1 MFARPNPV
9 PVRRVTWRGRSCLAV
24 PHTPV
29 GRPARARSSSSASA
43 VTHVSHTN
51 HRVHRPHVVVLG
63 GGFAG
68 LAAAR
73 TLSRAAVDVT
83 VVDRA
88 NHHLVQPLL
97 PHVALAILN
106 PSDVA
111 VPIRWRLRSQCNA
124 TVLMAEAL
132 DIDPERRMV
141 FLNDRPFAL
150 SYDYLV
156 VATGSCPADGDG
168 VEWEGRASPLATLE
182 DAFAIRRRFL
192 LAFERAERCDD
203 ERERAR
209 ALTFVVVGGGPT
221 GVELAALLPC
231 AARDVLRDDFR
242 RIDTSHTRVLLVERG
257 ERLLDGFPA
266 DVAAQSHDALR
277 RLGIEVRTGATVTRV
292 EREAVWIGGERIAAS
307 AVFWAAGT
315 VPSPL
320 AKRLGGETAPDG
332 RVRVGADLALP
343 ARREIFVVGDLC
355 APAGVA
361 ASPAMAHA
369 AMRTGRHAAMNI
381 LRDLAG
387 RERIGYRLR
396 SPGSAVTLGRGRA
409 VGAFLGGRVRASG
422 AMGWWLWLV
431 TMILPI
437 AGVAQRPGA
446 LLSWAYAYVTQ
457 RRGVR
462 LITGDPRDGDGPGSR
477 AAGVRTRSAEGV
489 RARTRE
495 GSGVA

>member
-1 MFARPNPV
+1 MQ
-9 PVRRVTWRGRSCLAV
+9 
-24 PHTPV
+24 
-29 GRPARARSSSSASA
+29 
-43 VTHVSHTN
+43 HVSLTN

-132 DIDPERRMV
+132 DVDPVRRMV
-141 FLNDRPFAL
+141 FLSDRPFAL

-156 VATGSCPADGDG
+156 VATGSRPADGG
-168 VEWEGRASPLATLE
+168 GIAWEGKAAPLATLE

-203 ERERAR
+203 DSERAR
-209 ALTFVVVGGGPT
+209 SLTFVVVGGGPT
-221 GVELAALLPC
+221 GVELAALLPG

-242 RIDTSHTRVLLVERG
+242 RIDTSHTRVVLLERE
-257 ERLLDGFPA
+257 ERLLPAFPA
-266 DVAAQSHDALR
+266 DVARRSLDVLH
-277 RLGIEVRTGATVTRV
+277 RLGIEVRTGAAVTRV
-292 EREAVWIGGERIAAS
+292 EGDAVWIGDERVAAS

-315 VPSPL
+315 APSPL
-320 AKRLGGETAPDG
+320 AERLGAEHSPDG

-343 ARREIFVVGDLC
+343 ARREVFVVGDLC
-355 APAGVA
+355 
-361 ASPAMAHA
+361 SPPGATPTTAMAHA
-369 AMRTGRHAAMNI
+369 AMCTGRHAAMNI

-387 RERIGYRLR
+387 RDRTSFRHR
-396 SPGSAVTLGRGRA
+396 APGSAVALGRGRA
-409 VGAFLGGRVRASG
+409 VGAFVGGRVRASG
-422 AMGWWLWLV
+422 ALGWWLWLV
-431 TMILPI
+431 TLILPI
-437 AGVAQRPGA
+437 AGVRQRPGA
-446 LLSWAYAYVTQ
+446 LLSWAYAYLTQ

-462 LITGDPRDGDGPGSR
+462 LITGDPRDGEEQPVV
-477 AAGVRTRSAEGV
+477 AEGVRTRTGEGV
-489 RARTRE
+489 RVRTGE
-495 GSGVA
+495 GSRVA